1 MIKVLKRHVCLC
13 ALTTSVFFFVHN
25 VNVNAQEKSSCTTLL
40 KSYSCDDLEK
50 RDRMNG
56 FRLDT
61 AGNDFSGITNV
72 KKFDKINI
80 KVGEKGS
87 WGIDGVLEFKN
98 TGTISS
104 QVLAQ
109 EKMKI
114 VLDNVSIT
122 GSGKNTVN
130 GKSINAYNYNNGFNQ
145 AVFGVKQGGSL
156 LVKEGK
162 VNVSNIYG
170 LVMESSEGVFISG
183 GETKYSVLDGKPLYG
198 SWDWRYS
205 GVVFENSDITLNG
218 HGIRGLYL
226 KGSPLQ
232 EEYIEGEALAALGE
246 VQFKKTNFKVPNGIA
261 IYIDDAK
268 RFPYITALDGSR
280 IFANRLLDV
289 KVNSHVS
296 VEADA
301 SFFVGGAR
309 VDKKSYAEVELSNK
323 SQWTVTPGK
332 NNKWRA
338 SSVSFVRVS
347 DSSIFFQKPRD
358 GHYQTLRIGS
368 LDDDNGLGYAY
379 IANDARLLVNA
390 SLAITDGQVRGI
402 EADKLLIYGN
412 VYGKTKV
419 YVVEV
424 PAASGKGKSHNK
436 GTQGDNKS
444 ISIIQVYGKAAEDS
458 FKLAAGYV
466 ALRGAPYRYSLRA
479 YGPNSSHG
487 KAKDENKLA
496 KGKSIKK
503 NGDFWDYRLEA
514 EYVQRSPRTAQ
525 LKTSQLKKHA
535 SHLRVSRSIG
545 SYPHHNNVL
554 VGHDASAHYLEEDIK
569 AVVPQVPTYLLMPNA
584 LFQVGLMDMNNHN
597 KQLETLRATAG
608 VLGEN
613 GKSSALFARGYG
625 GSYRYVSDLS
635 ALEYGYSGNLNYNAI
650 EAGVLLNAIEDTH
663 HSLSFGIIG
672 NYGKISLQPQDVE
685 ESKKSAFDKWSLT
698 TYGSMQYDTGF
709 YIDGLFSYGL
719 FKGDV
724 LTQARGKTTTLKG
737 TPLSA
742 SLIAGQS
749 LMTGHKGLIFD
760 PQVQVVYQ
768 NIRFDK
774 TSDIDGFD
782 VEMGKLDQWVMRVGG
797 RLSKALS
804 ASEEGHVISFNGKL
818 HLSNSFGG
826 KQHVQF
832 GDKFQLGAFGSSLE
846 TGVGLKAQL
855 SSNFVLHGDVTYQ
868 HHLSKAGFSGTI
880 FSGGLRYRF

>member
-1 MIKVLKRHVCLC
+1 MINVLKRHVYLC
-13 ALTTSVFFFVHN
+13 AFTTSVLLFVHN
-25 VNVNAQEKSSCTTLL
+25 VDVSAEDYKPSCNSLF
-40 KSYSCDDLEK
+40 KSYSCDIVDAAKTVERSDQEYVKGFDTSFNVVSMFQSNNIELKKGKVEKGISEIGGTLEFNK
-50 RDRMNG
+50 SEKITSAVIVSKDG
-56 FRLDT
+56 KSSFKKVSVT
-61 AGNDFSGITNV
+61 GN
-72 KKFDKINI
+72 
-80 KVGEKGS
+80 GEKERS
-87 WGIDGVLEFKN
+87 SK
-98 TGTISS
+98 ISQS
-104 QVLAQ
+104 
-109 EKMKI
+109 
-114 VLDNVSIT
+114 
-122 GSGKNTVN
+122 
-130 GKSINAYNYNNGFNQ
+130 
-145 AVFGVKQGGSL
+145 VFGVKQSGFL
-156 LVKEGK
+156 FVDEGK
-162 VNVSNIYG
+162 VHVTDVHGIAIESAEPIFKERSLELQDNAMSLVS
-170 LVMESSEGVFISG
+170 L
-183 GETKYSVLDGKPLYG
+183 
-198 SWDWRYS
+198 
-205 GVVFENSDITLNG
+205 ENSKIL
-218 HGIRGLYL
+218 L
-226 KGSPLQ
+226 KGDGAHGLHFRGSPSQ
-232 EEYIEGEALAALGE
+232 NKYQEGELLTSLGE
-246 VQFKKTNFKVPNGIA
+246 VRFKKTVLYVPDGTA
-261 IYIDDAK
+261 IYSDDAK
-268 RFPYITALDGSR
+268 RYPYITASEGSR
-280 IFANRLLDV
+280 IFADRLLDV
-289 KVNSHVS
+289 KNNSFVALDAYASFLTGGAQVEKGSYGS
-296 VEADA
+296 VEL
-301 SFFVGGAR
+301 F
-309 VDKKSYAEVELSNK
+309 NQ
-323 SQWTVTPGK
+323 SQWTVRASKSALKKNGK
-332 NNKWRA
+332 GPYFVD
-338 SSVSFVRVS
+338 SSVSFVS
-347 DSSIFFQKPRD
+347 LINSSILFNKPQS
-358 GHYQTLRIGS
+358 GYYQRLHVGS
-368 LDDDNGLGYAY
+368 VDDQSSDYAY
-379 IANDARLLVNA
+379 IAGGDVRLYVNA
-390 SLAITDGQVRGI
+390 QLATNGTRKNVK
-402 EADKLLIYGN
+402 ADKLLIYGN

-419 YVVEV
+419 YIVNPSVTL
-424 PAASGKGKSHNK
+424 GKGKTLK
-436 GTQGDNKS
+436 VKEGDRHDA
-444 ISIIQVYGKAAEDS
+444 SIIQVYGKAAEDS